1 MIILFILMT
10 LLPTRWFEIPD
21 KVLSHPVIAPMKQDL
36 IALNYDIYTIV
47 AGRRSFK
54 TETGKRFMVSQAT
67 GNDNKTY
74 HIGAPTR
81 MQAKEIFWND
91 IKALIPPFLIKD
103 KSETEL
109 KIKLKN
115 GSVLN
120 IVGLTEFKRVEGGRS
135 HGALFSE
142 FQECDIEVYT
152 QSFEPMLNDTGGF
165 AIFEG
170 RPHGKNHLFDFYQKG
185 IRGEVGCKSYHWT
198 AETVLSPEQIERAK
212 SRLAELDYRREYLAD
227 FETGGISPYYAYSKE
242 NHRVL
247 NDYDVSRLNISCDFN
262 ATEKPMSWNISKTM
276 GDDEYIIKSLSFQF
290 TNTETMC
297 GILDDELKAMGWHD
311 KANRSLTFYGD
322 YAGVKKTSNSNY
334 SDWDII
340 RKYFQNKCKYVERIK
355 PCKSIPD
362 SIAATNARL
371 CNTKGDRHLFV
382 NPEHCKALTTDW
394 DKTKWKDNGRELD
407 EKDAL
412 RGHTCRAL
420 DYMMDYNYPIKGKP
434 TVIQGRQE

>member
-227 FETGGISPYYAYSKE
+227 FETGGISPYYAYSNA
-242 NHRVL
+242 NHKKLV
-247 NDYDVSRLNISCDFN
+247 DYDKSEFNVMCDFN
-262 ATEKPMSWNISKTM
+262 ATDKPMSWNLGKTI
-276 GDDEYIIKSLSFQF
+276 GNEDYILKTFSYQF
-290 TNTETMC
+290 TNTLKMC
-297 GILDDELKAMGWHD
+297 EILDEWLVGVGFYDTVTPTLY
-311 KANRSLTFYGD
+311 FYGD
-322 YAGVKKTSNSNY
+322 YSGKNPSSNSSY
-334 SDWDII
+334 SDWEII
-340 RKYFQNKCKYVERIK
+340 ENYFSNKCKVVKRIK
-355 PCKSIPD
+355 PCRLIRD
-362 SIAATNARL
+362 TVAATNARL
-371 CNTKGDRHLFV
+371 CNTNGERRLFV
-382 NPEHCKALTTDW
+382 DKDECKPLMEDW
-394 DKTKWKDNGRELD
+394 DKCKWKGNGRELD
-407 EKDAL
+407 EKDPL
-412 RGHTCRAL
+412 RGHACRAL